1 MKLPVNIANNIFK
14 TTLYGYDEEV
24 TKVKGERVTVRSAI
38 YEFTGTIQ
46 RASLRDIQMVRDGQ
60 DLAITQSLHTDRKL
74 SGYNATQNA
83 VSTRQSF
90 VIDYYQAP
98 LADGDDVPDDIEMVF
113 KVIDLS
119 NNAKHITG
127 GVQKYALQ
135 KYVNMD
141 NNA

>member
-14 TTLYGYDEEV
+14 TKLYGYDEEV
-24 TKVKGERVTVRSAI
+24 TEVKGETVTIRSAI

-46 RASLRDIQMVRDGQ
+46 RASLRDIQMVREGQ
-60 DLAITQSLHTDRKL
+60 DLEISQSLHTSRKL
-74 SGYNATQNA
+74 SAYNATQNT
-83 VSTRQSF
+83 VSNRQSF

-98 LADGDDVPDDIEMVF
+98 LADGDDVPDDIELVY
-113 KVIDLS
+113 KVVDLS
-119 NNAKHITG
+119 NNAKHISG
-127 GVQKYALQ
+127 AVQKYALA